1 MNVMKTKTAIAILLG
16 LFVAPAHAQP
26 LDKPKL
32 DQFLDRL
39 AEKNKAMGGLT
50 LARDGHVVY
59 SHFVGFSYI
68 NGADKRP
75 ATAATKYRI
84 ASITKTYTA
93 VMIFQLV
100 EEKRLKLTDTLER
113 FFPQVPNA
121 PRITITHLLS
131 HRSGIH
137 DMEPDAAFGKQSRTR
152 DEIVARIAGG
162 QPDFEPDARFK
173 YCNAGYVL
181 LGYAI
186 ERLDGSPY
194 ADALKARITS
204 RLGLKDT
211 YAIASGTTD
220 PDKNESRSYGYF
232 GLWNEGSELDFS
244 VPAGAGAIVAT
255 TADMAAFIHALFER
269 KLFSQ
274 ASLTQMTTMRDGE
287 GMGLATVSFAGKTAY
302 WYSGGSSNSG
312 AWLAYFPEEKLAL
325 AYATNAK
332 VYPVKDIVNGAFAI
346 YWNQPFQIP
355 TFEAFVV
362 SPEILDLYVGVYAMP
377 GSPARPTIKRE
388 GGTLYFKPGGDNAVA
403 LEATAE
409 NEFKIDP
416 AVFFEFDAAKGELKI
431 TRAGVERLFTKEK

>member
-1 MNVMKTKTAIAILLG
+1 MKTKTAVATLLG
-16 LFVAPAHAQP
+16 LFVASAHAQP
-26 LDKPKL
+26 LDKAKL

-50 LARDGHVVY
+50 IAKDGNVVY
-59 SHFVGFSYI
+59 SRFVGFSYI

-93 VMIFQLV
+93 VMIFQLI
-100 EEKRLKLTDTLER
+100 EEGRLKLTDTLDR
-113 FFPQVPNA
+113 FFPQIPNA
-121 PRITITHLLS
+121 PKIQVAHLLS

-137 DMEPDAAFGKQSRTR
+137 DIDPDGVFGKQPRTK
-152 DEIVARIAGG
+152 DEIIARIVSGT
-162 QPDFEPDARFK
+162 PDFEPDARFK

-181 LGYAI
+181 LGYVV
-186 ERLDGSPY
+186 ERLDGKPY

-204 RLGLKDT
+204 RIGLKDT
-211 YAIASGTTD
+211 YAIATGTTD
-220 PDKNESRSYGYF
+220 PDKNESRPYGYF
-232 GLWNEGSELDFS
+232 GSWNEGAELDFS

-269 KLFSQ
+269 KLVSQ

-287 GMGLATVSFAGKTAY
+287 GMGLGTATFAGKTVIG
-302 WYSGGSSNSG
+302 YSGGSSSSG

-332 VYPVKDIVNGAFAI
+332 IYPVKDIVNGAFAI

-355 TFEAFVV
+355 TFEAVVV
-362 SPEILDLYVGVYAMP
+362 SPEILDRYVGVYTIP

-388 GGTLYFKPGGDNAVA
+388 GGTLYFQPGGGNAVP

-409 NEFKIDP
+409 NKFKIDP

-431 TRAGVERLFTKEK
+431 TRAGVERVFTKEK